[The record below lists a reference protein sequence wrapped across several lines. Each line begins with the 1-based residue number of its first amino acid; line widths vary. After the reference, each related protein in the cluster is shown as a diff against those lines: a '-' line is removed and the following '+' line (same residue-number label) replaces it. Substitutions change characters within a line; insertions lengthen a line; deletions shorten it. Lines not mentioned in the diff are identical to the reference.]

1 MFVPRGGVIL
11 HADADAFF
19 ASVEQRD
26 DPRLRGRPVIVGPG
40 VVMAASY
47 EAKAYGIRSGM
58 GADEAKRLCPEAV
71 TVSPRFE
78 AYVEASKALF
88 EIFEDTSPVVEGLS
102 LEEAFLDVSGLER
115 ISGSPEQIARNLRAR
130 IRESVGLA
138 ISVGIGPTKV
148 IAKMASNAAKPDG
161 LVVVRRG
168 EERAFLDPLPVE
180 RIWGVGPAT
189 ANRLRENG
197 LNTVGEIAEAHELAL
212 VGILGRA
219 VGRQLHGIARNR
231 EPRPVRR
238 GRGRRSFGAQ
248 RALGRSRRSH
258 EELRTILAGLVD
270 RVTRRM
276 RRSRRVGRTVI
287 LRLRFGD
294 FSRATRSMTMQRPTA
309 ESRVILRATKTL
321 LATATPTI
329 ERRGL
334 TLLGIAVSNVEPD
347 GGGIQLVLPLY
358 RDQLALD
365 RALDELRERFGP
377 GTITRATLVG
387 QDSGSTPAL
396 LADESPL
403 LR

>member
-1 MFVPRGGVIL
+1 MFVPRRGVIL

-47 EAKAYGIRSGM
+47 EAKAFGIRSGM
-58 GADEAKRLCPEAV
+58 GSTQAKRLCPEAIA
-71 TVSPRFE
+71 VSPRFD
-78 AYVEASKALF
+78 AYIEASKALF

-102 LEEAFLDVSGLER
+102 LEEAFMEVAGLER
-115 ISGSPEQIARNLRAR
+115 ISGSPVQVAERLRSR
-130 IRESVGLA
+130 VRTEVGLA
-138 ISVGIGPTKV
+138 VSVGVAPTKV

-180 RIWGVGPAT
+180 RIWGVGAAT

-197 LNTVGEIAEAHELAL
+197 IATVGDIAEAPEVAL
-212 VGILGRA
+212 VSILGRA
-219 VGRQLHGIARNR
+219 AGRRLHGIARNR
-231 EPRPVRR
+231 EPRPVQR
-238 GRGRRSFGAQ
+238 GRGRRSYGAQ
-248 RALGRSRRSH
+248 RALGRRRRSQ
-258 EELRTILAGLVD
+258 EEVATIVAGLVD
-270 RVTRRM
+270 KITRRL
-276 RRSRRVGRTVI
+276 RRSRRVGRTVV

-294 FSRATRSMTMQRPTA
+294 FSRASRSLTMPRATA
-309 ESRVILRATKTL
+309 ESRAVLRTARTL

-334 TLLGIAVSNVEPD
+334 TLVGIAVTNIEPD
-347 GGGIQLVLPLY
+347 GGGVQLVLPLY

-365 RALDELRERFGP
+365 RALDEIRERFGP
-377 GTITRATLVG
+377 GTIARASTIG
-387 QDSGSTPAL
+387 DDTGSTPAL